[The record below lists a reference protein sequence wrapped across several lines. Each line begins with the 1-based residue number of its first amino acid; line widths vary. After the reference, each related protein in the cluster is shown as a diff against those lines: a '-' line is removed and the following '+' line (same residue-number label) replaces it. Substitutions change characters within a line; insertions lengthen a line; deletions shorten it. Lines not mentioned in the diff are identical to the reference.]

1 MEIVSAREFRSKQ
14 GKFLTAAKL
23 GKSVMLTS
31 RYGNF
36 KIVPISDTDEIVER
50 DIRTALAEVKA
61 HIEGKTELPLAKDV
75 VF

>member
-1 MEIVSAREFRSKQ
+1 MVIVSAREFRSNQ
-14 GKFLTAAKL
+14 GKYLTAARA

-36 KIVPISDTDEIVER
+36 KIMPITETDEIVKR
-50 DIRTALAEVKA
+50 DIRASVEEVKA
-61 HIEGKTELPLAKDV
+61 HIAGEIALPLAKDI